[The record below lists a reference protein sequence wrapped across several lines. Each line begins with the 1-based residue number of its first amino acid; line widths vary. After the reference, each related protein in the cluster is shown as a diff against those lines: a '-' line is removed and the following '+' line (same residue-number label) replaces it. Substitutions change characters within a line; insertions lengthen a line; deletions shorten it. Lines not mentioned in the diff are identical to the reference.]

1 MATAPRTDTN
11 SPAGESKEECAVMQL
26 STKIHV
32 AGHSGLAGGAIVR
45 QLRAQGYANLLT
57 PTHRQLDLEDP
68 IATRRF
74 LAEERPEV
82 VFLAAGHVGGIA
94 ANNSYPVDFLL
105 RNLRIATNVVES
117 AHAAGVRRL
126 IFLGSSCI
134 YPRDCPQP
142 IREEYLLTGALEA
155 TNRPYALAKIA
166 GIEACWAFNRQHGA
180 RFLAAMPTNLYGL
193 GDNYDLESSHVLP
206 ALIRKIHE
214 AKQAGRDEV
223 VLWGSGTPRR
233 EFLHAD
239 DLARA
244 LIFLAGL
251 DDARFGQL
259 VDPAVCPLINVGS
272 GIDQTIRELAET
284 VAEVVGFRGH
294 FVHDRS
300 KPDGTPRKV
309 MDVSRIR
316 ALGWQPATDLRTG
329 LAAAYEDFLHGN
341 VRR

>member
-1 MATAPRTDTN
+1 MMEA
-11 SPAGESKEECAVMQL
+11 
-26 STKIHV
+26 STKIYV

-45 QLRAQGYANLLT
+45 ELSVKGFERIAT
-57 PTHRQLDLEDP
+57 RTHGELDLEDP

-74 LAEERPEV
+74 FDDEQPEV
-82 VFLAAGHVGGIA
+82 VFLAAGHVGGIV
-94 ANNSYPVDFLL
+94 ANNQFPVDFLF
-105 RNLRIATNVVES
+105 RNLKIAANVIDA
-117 AHAAGVRRL
+117 AHATGVRRL

-142 IREEYLLTGALEA
+142 IREEYLLTGPLEA

-166 GIEACWAFNRQHGA
+166 GIEMCWAYNRQYGTHY
-180 RFLAAMPTNLYGL
+180 LAAMPTNLYGR

-214 AKQAGRDEV
+214 AKSSGNSQV
-223 VLWGSGTPRR
+223 VLWGSGTPKR

-244 LIFLAGL
+244 LVFLAEL
-251 DDARFGQL
+251 DDARFAAL
-259 VDPAVCPLINVGS
+259 TDPASCPLINIGS
-272 GIDQTIRELAET
+272 GVDQTIRELAET
-284 VAEVVGFRGH
+284 IAQVIGYRGE
-294 FVHDRS
+294 FVYDRS

-316 ALGWQPATDLRTG
+316 DLGWAPQTGLREG
-329 LAAAYEDFLHGN
+329 LAAAYDDFLRGA

>member
-1 MATAPRTDTN
+1 MMEA
-11 SPAGESKEECAVMQL
+11 
-26 STKIHV
+26 STKIYV

-45 QLRAQGYANLLT
+45 ELSVQGFERIAT
-57 PTHRQLDLEDP
+57 RSHAELDLEDAL
-68 IATRRF
+68 ATRKF
-74 LAEERPEV
+74 LEQEQPEV

-94 ANNSYPVDFLL
+94 ANNGFPVDFLL
-105 RNLRIATNVVES
+105 RNLKIETNVVES
-117 AHAAGVRRL
+117 AHAVGVRRL

-142 IREEYLLTGALEA
+142 IREESLLTGPLEA

-166 GIEACWAFNRQHGA
+166 GIEMCWAYNRQYGA
-180 RFLAAMPTNLYGL
+180 RYLAAMPTNLYGR
-193 GDNYDLESSHVLP
+193 GDNYELESSHVLP

-214 AKQAGRDEV
+214 AKQAGSKQV

-239 DLARA
+239 DLARGVV
-244 LIFLAGL
+244 FLAKL
-251 DDARFGQL
+251 DDAHYAELTQPGN
-259 VDPAVCPLINVGS
+259 CPVINVGT
-272 GIDQTIRELAET
+272 GEDLTIRELADLI
-284 VAEVVGFRGH
+284 AEVIGYTGE

-316 ALGWQPATDLRTG
+316 NLGWAPKTTLRVG
-329 LAAAYEDFLHGN
+329 LASAYKDFLREAA
-341 VRR
+341 RR

>member
-1 MATAPRTDTN
+1 MMDA
-11 SPAGESKEECAVMQL
+11 
-26 STKIHV
+26 STKIYV
-32 AGHSGLAGGAIVR
+32 AGHGGLAGGAIVR
-45 QLRAQGYANLLT
+45 ELSIQGFERIAT
-57 PTHRQLDLEDP
+57 CTHADLDLEDAV
-68 IATRRF
+68 ATRLYF
-74 LAEERPEV
+74 EEEQPEV

-94 ANNSYPVDFLL
+94 ANSSFPVDFLL
-105 RNLRIATNVVES
+105 RNLKIATNVIES
-117 AHAAGVRRL
+117 AHAVGVRRL

-142 IREEYLLTGALEA
+142 IREEYLLTGPLEA

-166 GIEACWAFNRQHGA
+166 GIEMCWAFNRQYGT
-180 RFLAAMPTNLYGL
+180 RFLSAMPTNLYGR

-214 AKQAGRDEV
+214 ARASGSAQV

-244 LIFLAGL
+244 LVFLAEL
-251 DDARFGQL
+251 DDVRYGAL
-259 VDPAVCPLINVGS
+259 SNPDTCPLINVGT
-272 GIDQTIRELAET
+272 GVDLTIRELAE
-284 VAEVVGFRGH
+284 AIAAVVGYQGE
-294 FVHDRS
+294 FVQDRS

-316 ALGWQPATDLRTG
+316 NLGWAPTTQLREG
-329 LAAAYEDFLHGN
+329 LALAYEDFLRDGT
-341 VRR
+341 RR

>member
-1 MATAPRTDTN
+1 MMEA
-11 SPAGESKEECAVMQL
+11 
-26 STKIHV
+26 STKIYV

-45 QLRAQGYANLLT
+45 ELSVKGFERIAT
-57 PTHRQLDLEDP
+57 RTHGELDLEDP

-74 LAEERPEV
+74 FDDEQPEV
-82 VFLAAGHVGGIA
+82 VFLAAGHVGGIV
-94 ANNSYPVDFLL
+94 ANNQFPVDFLF
-105 RNLRIATNVVES
+105 RNLKIAANVIDA
-117 AHAAGVRRL
+117 AHATGVRRL

-142 IREEYLLTGALEA
+142 IREEYLLTGPLEA

-166 GIEACWAFNRQHGA
+166 GIEMCWAYNRQYGTHY
-180 RFLAAMPTNLYGL
+180 LAAMPTNLYGR

-214 AKQAGRDEV
+214 AKSAGNSQV
-223 VLWGSGTPRR
+223 VLWGSGTPKR

-244 LIFLAGL
+244 LVFLAEL
-251 DDARFGQL
+251 DDARFAAL
-259 VDPAVCPLINVGS
+259 TDPASCPLINIGS
-272 GIDQTIRELAET
+272 GVDQTIRELAET
-284 VAEVVGFRGH
+284 IAQVIGYRGE
-294 FVHDRS
+294 FVYDRS

-316 ALGWQPATDLRTG
+316 ELGWAPQTALREG
-329 LAAAYEDFLHGN
+329 LAAAYDDFLRGA

>member
-1 MATAPRTDTN
+1 MDA
-11 SPAGESKEECAVMQL
+11 
-26 STKIHV
+26 STKIYV
-32 AGHSGLAGGAIVR
+32 AGHSGLAGGAILR
-45 QLRAQGYANLLT
+45 ELRAQGYRNLLA
-57 PTHRQLDLEDP
+57 PRRAEVDLEDAA
-68 IATRRF
+68 ATRRY

-94 ANNSYPVDFLL
+94 ANNGFPVDFLL
-105 RNLRIATNVVES
+105 RNLKIAIHTIEA

-126 IFLGSSCI
+126 VYLGSSCI

-142 IREEYLLTGALEA
+142 IREEYLLGGALEP

-166 GIEACWAFNRQHGA
+166 GIEACWAYNRQYGA
-180 RFLAAMPTNLYGL
+180 RFLSAMPTNLYGI
-193 GDNYDLESSHVLP
+193 GDNYDLENSHVLP
-206 ALIRKIHE
+206 ALVRKIHE
-214 AKQAGRDEV
+214 AKEQGRREV

-244 LIFLAGL
+244 LIFLASL
-251 DDARFGQL
+251 DEARYASL
-259 VDPAVCPLINVGS
+259 TDPAGCPLINVGT
-272 GIDQTIRELAET
+272 GVDQTIRELAQT
-284 VAEVVGFRGH
+284 VAEVIGYDGGFSY
-294 FVHDRS
+294 DRS

-316 ALGWQPATDLRTG
+316 ALGWRPSVDLRAG
-329 LAAAYEDFLHGN
+329 IASAYADFLHGA

>member
-1 MATAPRTDTN
+1 M
-11 SPAGESKEECAVMQL
+11 EL

-32 AGHSGLAGGAIVR
+32 AGHSGLAGGAILR
-45 QLRAQGYANLLT
+45 ELRAKGYANLLT
-57 PTHRQLDLEDP
+57 PSHAQLDLEDAL
-68 IATRRF
+68 ATRRY
-74 LAEERPEV
+74 LLDERPQV

-94 ANNSYPVDFLL
+94 ANNDFPVDFLA
-105 RNLRIATNVVES
+105 RNLKIATNVIES

-142 IREEYLLTGALEA
+142 IREEYLLTGPLEA

-166 GIEACWAFNRQHGA
+166 GIEMCWAHNRQYGTHY
-180 RFLAAMPTNLYGL
+180 LAAMPTNLYGL

-206 ALIRKIHE
+206 ALIRKFHE
-214 AKQAGRDEV
+214 AKQAGRREV

-244 LIFLAGL
+244 LVFLARL
-251 DDARFGQL
+251 DDARYAQL
-259 VDPAVCPLINVGS
+259 TDPAKCPLVNVGS
-272 GIDQTIRELAET
+272 GVDQTIRELAET
-284 VAEVVGFRGH
+284 VAEVVGFRGE
-294 FVHDRS
+294 FIYDRS

-316 ALGWQPATDLRTG
+316 ALGWQPQTDLKSG
-329 LAAAYEDFLHGN
+329 LAQAYEDFLHGA

>member
-1 MATAPRTDTN
+1 MEA
-11 SPAGESKEECAVMQL
+11 

-32 AGHSGLAGGAIVR
+32 AGHSGLAGSAIVR
-45 QLRAQGYANLLT
+45 VLRAQGYANLLT
-57 PTHRQLDLEDP
+57 PTHAELDLEDAG
-68 IATRRF
+68 ATRRYL
-74 LAEERPEV
+74 LAEKPQV

-94 ANNSYPVDFLL
+94 ANNQFPVDFLA
-105 RNLRIATNVVES
+105 RNLKIATNVIES
-117 AHAAGVRRL
+117 AHAAQVRRL
-126 IFLGSSCI
+126 VFLGSSCI
-134 YPRDCPQP
+134 YPRECPQP
-142 IREEYLLTGALEA
+142 IREDYLLTGPLES

-166 GIEACWAFNRQHGA
+166 GIEMCWAHNRQYGT
-180 RFLAAMPTNLYGL
+180 RYLAAMPTNLYGL

-214 AKQAGRDEV
+214 AKEAGRREV
-223 VLWGSGTPRR
+223 VMWGSGTPKR

-244 LIFLAGL
+244 LVFLAGL
-251 DDARFGQL
+251 DEARFAAL
-259 VDPAVCPLINVGS
+259 TDPARCPIINVGT
-272 GIDQTIRELAET
+272 GEDLTIAELAR
-284 VAEVVGFRGH
+284 AIARVVGYEGE

-316 ALGWQPATDLRTG
+316 GLGWAPVTGLETG
-329 LAAAYEDFLHGN
+329 LAEAYADFLHGK

>member
-1 MATAPRTDTN
+1 MMEA
-11 SPAGESKEECAVMQL
+11 
-26 STKIHV
+26 STKIYV

-45 QLRAQGYANLLT
+45 ELSVQGFERIAT
-57 PTHRQLDLEDP
+57 RSHAELDLED
-68 IATRRF
+68 ALTTRKF
-74 LAEERPEV
+74 LEQEQPEV

-94 ANNSYPVDFLL
+94 ANNGFPVDFLL
-105 RNLRIATNVVES
+105 RNLKIETNVVES
-117 AHAAGVRRL
+117 AHAVGVRRL

-142 IREEYLLTGALEA
+142 IREESLLTGPLEA

-166 GIEACWAFNRQHGA
+166 GIEMCWAYNRQYGA
-180 RFLAAMPTNLYGL
+180 RYLAAMPTNLYGR
-193 GDNYDLESSHVLP
+193 GDNYELESSHVLP

-214 AKQAGRDEV
+214 AKQAGSKQV

-239 DLARA
+239 DLARGVV
-244 LIFLAGL
+244 FLAKL
-251 DDARFGQL
+251 DDARYAELTQPGK
-259 VDPAVCPLINVGS
+259 CPVINVGT
-272 GIDQTIRELAET
+272 GEDLTIRELADMI
-284 VAEVVGFRGH
+284 AEVIGYTGE

-316 ALGWQPATDLRTG
+316 NLGWTPKTTLRAG
-329 LAAAYEDFLHGN
+329 LASAYEDFLREA

>member
-1 MATAPRTDTN
+1 MMDA
-11 SPAGESKEECAVMQL
+11 
-26 STKIHV
+26 STKIYV

-45 QLRAQGYANLLT
+45 ELSIQGFERIAT
-57 PTHRQLDLEDP
+57 CPHADLDLEDAV
-68 IATRRF
+68 ATRLF
-74 LAEERPEV
+74 FEEEQPEV

-94 ANNSYPVDFLL
+94 ANNGFPVDFLL
-105 RNLRIATNVVES
+105 RNLKIAANVIES
-117 AHAAGVRRL
+117 AQAVGVRRL

-134 YPRDCPQP
+134 YPRECPQP
-142 IREEYLLTGALEA
+142 IREEYLLTGPLEA

-166 GIEACWAFNRQHGA
+166 GIEMCWAFNRQYGA
-180 RFLAAMPTNLYGL
+180 RFLAAMPTNLYGR
-193 GDNYDLESSHVLP
+193 GDNFDLESSHVLP

-214 AKQAGRDEV
+214 AKQSGSAQV

-244 LIFLAGL
+244 LVFLAEL
-251 DDARFGQL
+251 DDARYGAL
-259 VDPAVCPLINVGS
+259 TDPGKCPLINVGT
-272 GIDQTIRELAET
+272 GVDLTIRELAEAIAA
-284 VAEVVGFRGH
+284 VIGYQGE
-294 FVHDRS
+294 FVQDRS

-316 ALGWQPATDLRTG
+316 TLGWAPKTELREG
-329 LAAAYEDFLHGN
+329 LALAYQDFLRSD